1 MSEVFMDLLF
11 TSISNTSQSNPDF
24 LIYSFGLFSQLFHA
38 LKVQDAHS
46 LIYKSERDIKGN
58 IKNEGIA
65 IKYEGDGKRIV

>member
-1 MSEVFMDLLF
+1 MDLLF

-24 LIYSFGLFSQLFHA
+24 LIYSFGLFSQLFLA

-46 LIYKSERDIKGN
+46 LIYKSERDIKRN